1 MARGSRGAEGNWSA
15 PELLLPSY
23 AGRSKKEK
31 KITLTN
37 EVNIKILYQSKKKKK
52 KSELHDT

>member
-52 KSELHDT
+52 KKRIA